1 MDIKMANDEQKP
13 FILIVEDDKFLLKLL
28 EAKLQKEGFGVLL
41 AENGVQ
47 ALDVLKDG
55 RRPTLILLD
64 LILPEKNGFEVLAEI
79 KANPETHDIPVLIIS
94 NLGQDT
100 DIARGKELG
109 AIEYFVKSDI
119 SVNDLVK
126 HIKDYFSRPGGSAR
140 ITPV

>member
-1 MDIKMANDEQKP
+1 MSGEQKP
-13 FILIVEDDKFLLKLL
+13 SILIVEDDKFLLKLL
-28 EAKLQKEGFGVLL
+28 ETKLQKEGFGVQT

-47 ALDVLKDG
+47 AIEILKTS
-55 RRPTLILLD
+55 RPTLILLD

-79 KANPETHDIPVLIIS
+79 KASPETHDIPVLIIS

-109 AIEYFVKSDI
+109 ALEYFVKSDI

-126 HIKDYFSRPGGSAR
+126 HIRDYFSQPGGSPR

>member
-1 MDIKMANDEQKP
+1 MPDEQKP
-13 FILIVEDDKFLLKLL
+13 TILIVEDDKFLLKLL
-28 EAKLQKEGFGVLL
+28 ETKFQKEGFSVLT
-41 AENGVQ
+41 AENGIQ
-47 ALDVLKDG
+47 AMEILKAG
-55 RRPTLILLD
+55 RLPTLILLD

-79 KANPETHDIPVLIIS
+79 KASPETHDIPVLIIS

-100 DIARGKELG
+100 DISRGKELG

-126 HIKDYFSRPGGSAR
+126 HIKDYFFQPGGSAR

>member
-1 MDIKMANDEQKP
+1 MAENEQKP
-13 FILIVEDDKFLLKLL
+13 SILIVEDDKFLLKLL
-28 EAKLQKEGFGVLL
+28 ETKLQKEGFNILT

-47 ALDVLKDG
+47 AVEILKTS
-55 RRPTLILLD
+55 RPTLILLD

-79 KANPETHDIPVLIIS
+79 KASPETHDIPVLIIS

-100 DIARGKELG
+100 DISRGKELG
-109 AIEYFVKSDI
+109 AVEYFVKSDI

-126 HIKDYFSRPGGSAR
+126 HIRDYFSQPGGSAR

>member
-1 MDIKMANDEQKP
+1 MADEQKP
-13 FILIVEDDKFLLKLL
+13 SILVVEDDKFLLKLL
-28 EAKLQKEGFGVLL
+28 ETKLQKEGFGIQT
-41 AENGVQ
+41 AENGLQ
-47 ALDVLKDG
+47 ALEILKTS
-55 RRPTLILLD
+55 RPTLILLD

-79 KANPETHDIPVLIIS
+79 KADPETHDIPVLIIS

-126 HIKDYFSRPGGSAR
+126 HIKEYFSQPGGSPR